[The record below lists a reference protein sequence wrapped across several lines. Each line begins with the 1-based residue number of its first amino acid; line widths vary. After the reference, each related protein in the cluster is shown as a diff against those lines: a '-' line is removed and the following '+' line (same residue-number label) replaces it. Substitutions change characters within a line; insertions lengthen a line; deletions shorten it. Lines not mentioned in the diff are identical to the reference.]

1 MSNLKVDIAG
11 IKFEDESLIIE
22 DKAAFVAEG
31 IDKLLESIIFEDD
44 IKKKAE
50 YAVIVWELAEQSG
63 IYPASIHDLYRAM
76 GRGEAS
82 GFTVPAMNL
91 RTLTYDTARAVFRAA
106 GKIDAGAFIFEI
118 ARSEMGYTGQR
129 PLEYTAVCL
138 AAAIKEGYKGS
149 VFVQGDHFQIKL
161 SDFQTDKEK
170 SLSEIKKLINEAIQ
184 GGFYNIDIDAST
196 LVDLSKET
204 LSEQQVDNCW
214 VTSELT
220 KYIRS
225 QEVEGVTVSIGGE
238 IGEVGSKNSTPEDLS
253 AFMDGYIK
261 LLEEAC
267 EGISK
272 ISIQTGTTHGGVVLP
287 DGSVAEVKVDFNTLK
302 ELSEI
307 SRKSYEMAG
316 AVQHGASTLPKEAF
330 NKFPET
336 TAAEIHLAT
345 QFQNIIYDN
354 MPADLKTE
362 IYDWLKENFKS
373 EWKEGQTEE
382 QFLYKARK
390 QALGNFKQKLHCL
403 DKNIKQD
410 IASKLEEEFDFLFK
424 QLNIKGTKE
433 VVDKFIKPVA
443 IKKQVKD
450 LLPQELVDANF
461 DGAD

>member
-1 MSNLKVDIAG
+1 MSKFKMNIAG
-11 IKFEDESLIIE
+11 VRFRDEGLVIE
-22 DKAAFVAEG
+22 DGGALMAEG
-31 IDKLLESIIFEDD
+31 IDKLLESIIFEED

-50 YAVIVWELAEQSG
+50 YAAVIWELAAESG
-63 IYPASIHDLYRAM
+63 IYPASIHDLYKAM
-76 GRGEAS
+76 GRGEAA

-106 GKIDAGAFIFEI
+106 GKINAAAFIFEI
-118 ARSEMGYTGQR
+118 ARSEMGYTGQC
-129 PLEYTAVCL
+129 PLEYTAVSL
-138 AAAIKEGYKGS
+138 AAAIKEGYKGC

-161 SDFQTDKEK
+161 NDFQTNKEK
-170 SLSEIKKLINEAIQ
+170 ALSEIKKLINEAMQ

-196 LVDLSKET
+196 LVDLSRET
-204 LSEQQVDNCW
+204 LSEQQQHNCW

-220 KYIRS
+220 KCIRS

-238 IGEVGSKNSTPEDLS
+238 IGEVGSKNSTSEDLN
-253 AFMDGYIK
+253 AFMKGYLE
-261 LLEEAC
+261 LLEEGY

-287 DGSVAEVKVDFNTLK
+287 DGSIAEVKVDFNTLK

-354 MPADLKTE
+354 MPQDLKTE

-373 EWKEGQTEE
+373 DWKEDQTEE
-382 QFLYKARK
+382 QFLYKVRK
-390 QALGNFKQKLHCL
+390 QALGNFKQKIHCM
-403 DKNIKQD
+403 DKDIKRS
-410 IASKLEEEFDFLFK
+410 IASKLEEEFNFLFE
-424 QLNIKGTKE
+424 QLNIKDTKE
-433 VVDKFIKPVA
+433 VVNRFIKPVI

>member
-1 MSNLKVDIAG
+1 MGNLKIDIAG
-11 IKFEDESLIIE
+11 VKFEEKGLIIE
-22 DKAAFVAEG
+22 DSEAFVAEG
-31 IDKLLESIIFEDD
+31 IDKLLESIIFEED

-50 YAVIVWELAEQSG
+50 YAAIVWELAEQSG
-63 IYPASIHDLYRAM
+63 IYPSSIHDLYKAM

-91 RTLTYDTARAVFRAA
+91 RTLTYDTARAVFRVAK
-106 GKIDAGAFIFEI
+106 KIDAGAFIFEI
-118 ARSEMGYTGQR
+118 ARSEMGYTDQR
-129 PLEYTAVCL
+129 PLEYTAACL

-170 SLSEIKKLINEAIQ
+170 ALSEIKKLISEAIQ

-196 LVDLSKET
+196 LVDLSRET
-204 LSEQQVDNCW
+204 LSEQQEYNCW

-225 QEVEGVTVSIGGE
+225 HEVEGVTISIGGE

-253 AFMDGYIK
+253 AFMEGYIE
-261 LLEEAC
+261 LLEGQC

-354 MPADLKTE
+354 APADLKTE

-373 EWKEGQTEE
+373 TWKEDQTEE
-382 QFLYKARK
+382 QFLYKTRK

-403 DKNIKQD
+403 DKDVKQNIV
-410 IASKLEEEFDFLFK
+410 SKLEEEFDFLFK

-433 VVDKFIKPVA
+433 VVDKFIKPIAV
-443 IKKQVKD
+443 KKQARD
-450 LLPQELVDANF
+450 LLPQEFIDANF

>member
-1 MSNLKVDIAG
+1 MSELKMSIAG
-11 IKFEDESLIIE
+11 VRFEGGSLVIEDEGVLM
-22 DKAAFVAEG
+22 AEG

-44 IKKKAE
+44 IKKKAG
-50 YAVIVWELAEQSG
+50 YAAVIWELAGQSG
-63 IYPASIHDLYRAM
+63 IYPASIHDLYKAI

-106 GKIDAGAFIFEI
+106 GKIDAAAFIFEI

-138 AAAIKEGYKGS
+138 AAAIKEGYKGC
-149 VFVQGDHFQIKL
+149 VFVQGDHFQVKL
-161 SDFQTDKEK
+161 SDFQTNKEK
-170 SLSEIKKLINEAIQ
+170 ALSEIKKFISESIQ

-196 LVDLSKET
+196 LVDLSKEV
-204 LSEQQVDNCW
+204 LDEQQEHNCW

-225 QEVEGVTVSIGGE
+225 QEIEGVTVSIGGE
-238 IGEVGSKNSTPEDLS
+238 IGEVGSKNSTSEDLN
-253 AFMDGYIK
+253 AFMKGYLE
-261 LLEEAC
+261 LLEGSC

-287 DGSVAEVKVDFNTLK
+287 DGSVAEVKVDFDTLK

-307 SRKSYEMAG
+307 SKKSYEMAG

-336 TAAEIHLAT
+336 AAAEIHLAT

-354 MPADLKTE
+354 MPSDLKTE

-373 EWKEGQTEE
+373 DWKEGQTEE
-382 QFLYKARK
+382 QFLYKVRK
-390 QALGNFKQKLHCL
+390 QALGNFKQKIHCV
-403 DKNIKQD
+403 DKNIKND

-433 VVDKFIKPVA
+433 AVGKFIKPAA
-443 IKKQVKD
+443 IKKQAKD
-450 LLPQELVDANF
+450 LLPQEFVDANF

>member
-1 MSNLKVDIAG
+1 MGNLKIDIAG
-11 IKFEDESLIIE
+11 VKFEEKGLIIE
-22 DKAAFVAEG
+22 DSEAFVAEG
-31 IDKLLESIIFEDD
+31 IDKLLESIIFEED

-50 YAVIVWELAEQSG
+50 YAAIVWELAEQSG
-63 IYPASIHDLYRAM
+63 VYPSSIHDLYKAM

-91 RTLTYDTARAVFRAA
+91 RILTYDTARAVFRVAK
-106 GKIDAGAFIFEI
+106 KIDAGAFIFEI
-118 ARSEMGYTGQR
+118 ARSEMGYTDQR
-129 PLEYTAVCL
+129 PLEYTAACL

-170 SLSEIKKLINEAIQ
+170 ALFEIKKLISEAIQ

-196 LVDLSKET
+196 LVDLSRET
-204 LSEQQVDNCW
+204 LSEQQEYNCW

-225 QEVEGVTVSIGGE
+225 HEVEGVTVSIGGE

-253 AFMDGYIK
+253 AFMEGYIE
-261 LLEEAC
+261 LLEGQC

-354 MPADLKTE
+354 APAGLKTE

-373 EWKEGQTEE
+373 AWKEDQTEE
-382 QFLYKARK
+382 QFLYKTRK

-403 DKNIKQD
+403 DKDVKQNIV
-410 IASKLEEEFDFLFK
+410 SKLEEEFDFLFK

-433 VVDKFIKPVA
+433 VVDKFIKPIAV
-443 IKKQVKD
+443 KKQARD
-450 LLPQELVDANF
+450 FLPQEFIDANF

>member
-1 MSNLKVDIAG
+1 MGNLKMDIAG
-11 IKFEDESLIIE
+11 VKFEEEGLIIE
-22 DKAAFVAEG
+22 NSEAFVAEG
-31 IDKLLESIIFEDD
+31 IDKLLESIIFEED

-50 YAVIVWELAEQSG
+50 YAAIVWELAEQSG
-63 IYPASIHDLYRAM
+63 IYPSSIHDLYKAM

-91 RTLTYDTARAVFRAA
+91 RTLTYDTARAVFRVAK
-106 GKIDAGAFIFEI
+106 KIDAGAFIFEI
-118 ARSEMGYTGQR
+118 ARSEMGYTDQR
-129 PLEYTAVCL
+129 PLEYTAACL
-138 AAAIKEGYKGS
+138 AAAIKEGYRGS

-170 SLSEIKKLINEAIQ
+170 ALSEIKKLISEAIQ

-196 LVDLSKET
+196 LVDLSRET
-204 LSEQQVDNCW
+204 LSEQQEHNCW

-225 QEVEGVTVSIGGE
+225 HEVEGITVSIGGE

-253 AFMDGYIK
+253 AFMEGYIE
-261 LLEEAC
+261 LLEEQC

-354 MPADLKTE
+354 APADLKTE

-373 EWKEGQTEE
+373 TWKEDQTEE
-382 QFLYKARK
+382 QFLYKTRK

-403 DKNIKQD
+403 DKDTKQNIV
-410 IASKLEEEFDFLFK
+410 SKLEEEFDFLFK

-433 VVDKFIKPVA
+433 VVDKFIKPIAV
-443 IKKQVKD
+443 KKQARD
-450 LLPQELVDANF
+450 LLPQEFIDANF